1 MLGSSPPASGIYDV
15 AHVCESGDNG
25 FHSGVSAL
33 KVRCNNVEDGGGWI
47 VILRRKRDVSKQ
59 ENFNCS
65 WIEYE
70 RGFGDLNT
78 EFWYGLRNIH
88 CLTTREQVDPR
99 IELTFRNGTMH
110 TWIYQNFSTV
120 AL

>member
-1 MLGSSPPASGIYDV
+1 M
-15 AHVCESGDNG
+15 
-25 FHSGVSAL
+25 
-33 KVRCNNVEDGGGWI
+33 
-47 VILRRKRDVSKQ
+47 ILRRKRDVSKQ

-120 AL
+120 ALKGLIRPLYAVRL